1 MLMNDQDIIKLYWT
15 RSEQA
20 IAVPA
25 EKYGKYCYSIA
36 FQILNDHE
44 DAMECVNDTYLRAW
58 NSMPPNRPD
67 SLSAYLGKITRN
79 LARNRYKLERTKKR
93 GGSQTALALE
103 ELEMCIAGG
112 GDPADSMEM
121 QALGGL
127 INSFLFDQTERN
139 RNIFLRRY
147 WMLSPI
153 KDIADFYGISESKVK
168 SILFRMRKKLAKLL
182 KDEEFY

>member
-20 IAVPA
+20 IAVTA

-112 GDPADSMEM
+112 EDPAD
-121 QALGGL
+121 
-127 INSFLFDQTERN
+127 
-139 RNIFLRRY
+139 
-147 WMLSPI
+147 
-153 KDIADFYGISESKVK
+153 
-168 SILFRMRKKLAKLL
+168 
-182 KDEEFY
+182 